1 MQPPLALLPLGGKRK
16 SSSSKPQSEECLKDL
31 PVQLPLALPPPRG
44 KRKSS
49 SSRPQSE
56 ECLEDLPVQPP
67 FALPW
72 LQSVELPP
80 PPGSRVR
87 NVSRICK
94 CNLPLECLPSEEN
107 GNPLHLHCGGKRKSS
122 FSKPQSEECLK
133 DLPAQPPLAL
143 PPLGG
148 KRKSSS
154 CRPQSEECLPVPAP
168 CPRQPTALVLDLGHA
183 CHLL

>member
-1 MQPPLALLPLGGKRK
+1 MQPPLALLHLGGKRK

-44 KRKSS
+44 KRKPSS
-49 SSRPQSE
+49 STPQSE
-56 ECLEDLPVQPP
+56 ECLEDLPAQPP

-107 GNPLHLHCGGKRKSS
+107 GNPLHLHCGGKRKS
-122 FSKPQSEECLK
+122 KPQSEDCLK
-133 DLPAQPPLAL
+133 TCLCSLPSHCLL
-143 PPLGG
+143 
-148 KRKSSS
+148 
-154 CRPQSEECLPVPAP
+154 SEENGNPPSPSPRVRNVSRTCLCSLPSH
-168 CPRQPTALVLDLGHA
+168 C
-183 CHLL
+183 LLS

>member
-1 MQPPLALLPLGGKRK
+1 M
-16 SSSSKPQSEECLKDL
+16 
-31 PVQLPLALPPPRG
+31 QLPLALPPPRG

-122 FSKPQSEECLK
+122 VSKPQSEDCLK
-133 DLPAQPPLAL
+133 TCLCSLPSHCLL
-143 PPLGG
+143 
-148 KRKSSS
+148 
-154 CRPQSEECLPVPAP
+154 SEENGNPRPAGPRVRNVSLSLLPV
-168 CPRQPTALVLDLGHA
+168 LDNQQ
-183 CHLL
+183 LLC